1 MVVDGPATEPDA
13 RRGGGQHDKNEERD
27 PPGTV
32 AAPPAPRCDR
42 RQNIQRHGPMLSPSS
57 VVLETA
63 TPRMAAVRT
72 TAELREGFQAFFE
85 ERGHLRR
92 PSASLIPR
100 ADDRSTLYTSAG
112 MQPQMPYFLGREAP
126 PAPMTTTC
134 QKVFRTP
141 DIDEVGLDTFHL
153 TFFEMLGNFSF
164 GQYFKE
170 GAIEYAT
177 EFIQQHLKLDWDRV
191 WVSVHAGDPGLK
203 LGPDEEAIG
212 LWERIGMPAERIVP
226 LPSSENFWS
235 VGGPGPCGPDSE
247 MYWDWGEA
255 TGCGNDDCLPG
266 CTRCERFLEFGNL
279 VFMSYE
285 LHPDGTLTDLPSK
298 NIDTGWG
305 LERVAR
311 VVQDVASVYDTDGYQ
326 LIMDWVAGQS
336 GVAYGSSQ
344 EATKAHRVLADHG
357 RGMTFIAAE
366 GVSPSNEGRGY
377 VLRRI
382 VRRAVQHGLRIG
394 MQSPFLPGLT
404 DVVIEQMGPAYP
416 ELVEHRDELHRVL
429 AAEEER
435 FGETLERGMAIFEE
449 AAAKGEITGDDAFDL
464 QATYGFPIELTQEL
478 ARESG
483 LGVNDEEYTRLMEE
497 HREIS
502 RQSGTARYEPRFTG
516 APRTEFVGY
525 ERFDLRTAITAYADL
540 GDGLFQVKLAESPFY
555 PAGGGQV
562 TDAGWIEKEN
572 GSRADLVEALR
583 LENDQELVFQ
593 GSGFAEGE
601 RVRAVVPWGVRYPT
615 MANHTAT
622 HVLHEVLRE
631 VLGEHV
637 KQAGSA
643 VRPDKLRFDFTH
655 SSPLTSDE
663 RAEVERRV
671 NERVFANLPVRIFE
685 TPLSEARKLGAMMLF
700 GEKYGDVV
708 RVVDIDGWSV
718 ELCGGTHVRST
729 AEIGPFAVL
738 SESSVGAGS
747 RRIEAVT
754 AGEAFALL
762 HERAREADALRGELE
777 RVRKEARRPK
787 QDEQAEI
794 VSQDKEGDVLLVE
807 VKSLKGGPLRD
818 FSDRIRQQE
827 KATGAI
833 VASVDDGR
841 AFLVVNFDESLVAR
855 GLDAVQV
862 VRELGKHIGGGGGG
876 KPTLA
881 EAGGKNP
888 DGIADALAAAK
899 ELVTG

>member
-1 MVVDGPATEPDA
+1 MLA
-13 RRGGGQHDKNEERD
+13 RSAAGLHDF
-27 PPGTV
+27 
-32 AAPPAPRCDR
+32 A
-42 RQNIQRHGPMLSPSS
+42 
-57 VVLETA
+57 
-63 TPRMAAVRT
+63 PRMAAVHT
-72 TAELREGFQAFFE
+72 TAELREGFLAFFE
-85 ERGHLRR
+85 EKDHLRR

-100 ADDRSTLYTSAG
+100 ADDRSTLLIGAG
-112 MQPQMPYFLGREAP
+112 MQPQMPYFLGLEPP
-126 PAPMTTTC
+126 PAPLTTVC
-134 QKVFRTP
+134 QKVFRTV
-141 DIDEVGLDTFHL
+141 DIDTVGLDTFHL

-177 EFIQQHLKLDWDRV
+177 EFIQERLKLDWDRV
-191 WVSVHAGDPGLK
+191 WVSVHAGDPGLG

-212 LWERIGMPAERIVP
+212 HWERIGMPAERIVP

-247 MYWDWGEA
+247 LYWDWGEEV
-255 TGCGNDDCLPG
+255 GCGNEDCLPG

-285 LHPDGTLTDLPSK
+285 LHPDGTLTELPSK

-311 VVQDVASVYDTDGYQ
+311 VVQNVASVYDTDGYQ
-326 LIMDWVAGQS
+326 LIMDWVAEQS
-336 GVAYGSSQ
+336 GVAYGAS
-344 EATKAHRVLADHG
+344 EDATKAHRVLADHG
-357 RGMTFIAAE
+357 RGMTFIVAE
-366 GVSPSNEGRGY
+366 GVTPSNEGRGY

-382 VRRAVQHGLRIG
+382 VRRATQHGLRIG
-394 MQSPFLPGLT
+394 MKPPFLPGLA
-404 DVVIEQMGPAYP
+404 DVVIEQMGHAYP
-416 ELVEHRDELHRVL
+416 EIVEHRDEIHRVL

-449 AAAKGEITGDDAFDL
+449 AAAKGEITAEDVFEL
-464 QATYGFPIELTQEL
+464 QATYGFPRELTEEL
-478 ARESG
+478 ARERG
-483 LGVNDEEYTRLMEE
+483 LAFNDEEYTRLMEE

-502 RQSGTARYEPRFTG
+502 RQGGTARYEPRLAG
-516 APRTEFVGY
+516 AARTEFVGY
-525 ERFDLRTAITAYADL
+525 EQTDVRTAITAYADL
-540 GDGLFQVKLAESPFY
+540 GEGLFQVKLAESPFY
-555 PAGGGQV
+555 PEGGGQV
-562 TDAGWIEKEN
+562 TDAGWIEKED
-572 GSRADLVEALR
+572 GTRAELVDALR
-583 LENDQELVFQ
+583 LVDDQELVFQ
-593 GSGFAEGE
+593 GSGFAEGD

-622 HVLHEVLRE
+622 HLLHKVLQE
-631 VLGEHV
+631 VLGDHV
-637 KQAGSA
+637 RQAGSA

-655 SSPLTSDE
+655 PAALTPE
-663 RAEVERRV
+663 EHTEIERRV
-671 NERVFANLPVRIFE
+671 NEHVFRNQPVRIFE
-685 TPLSEARKLGAMMLF
+685 TPLSEAQNLGAMMLF

-708 RVVDIDGWSV
+708 RVVDVDGWSL

-729 AEIGPFAVL
+729 AEIGPFAIL
-738 SESSVGAGS
+738 SERSVGAGA

-777 RVRKEARRPK
+777 RARKDAKRPAG
-787 QDEQAEI
+787 QSEQAEI
-794 VSQDKEGDVLLVE
+794 VSRDEEGGVLLVE

-827 KATGAI
+827 KADGAI
-833 VASVDDGR
+833 VASREDGR
-841 AFLVVNFDESLVAR
+841 AFLVVNFDESLVER

-899 ELVTG
+899 GLVAP

>member
-1 MVVDGPATEPDA
+1 
-13 RRGGGQHDKNEERD
+13 
-27 PPGTV
+27 
-32 AAPPAPRCDR
+32 
-42 RQNIQRHGPMLSPSS
+42 
-57 VVLETA
+57 
-63 TPRMAAVRT
+63 MAAVRT
-72 TAELREGFQAFFE
+72 TAELREGFLAFFE
-85 ERGHLRR
+85 EKGHLRR

-112 MQPQMPYFLGREAP
+112 MQPQMPYFLGLEPP
-126 PAPMTTTC
+126 PAPLTTTC
-134 QKVFRTP
+134 QKSFRTP

-164 GQYFKE
+164 GEYFKE

-177 EFIQQHLKLDWDRV
+177 EFIQERLKLDWDRV

-212 LWERIGMPAERIVP
+212 IWERIGMPAERIVP

-247 MYWDWGEA
+247 MYWDWGEE
-255 TGCGNDDCLPG
+255 TGCGAADCQPG

-285 LHPDGTLTDLPSK
+285 LHPDGTLTELPSK

-311 VVQDVASVYDTDGYQ
+311 VVQQVPSVYDTDGYQ
-326 LIMDWVAGQS
+326 LIMDWVAEQS

-344 EATKAHRVLADHG
+344 DATKAHRVLADHG

-366 GVSPSNEGRGY
+366 GVAPSNEGRGY
-377 VLRRI
+377 VVRRI
-382 VRRAVQHGLRIG
+382 VRRAAQHGLRIG
-394 MQSPFLPGLT
+394 MKPPFLPGLA
-404 DVVIEQMGPAYP
+404 DVVIEQMGQAYP
-416 ELVEHRDELHRVL
+416 ELVEHRGEIHRVL

-435 FGETLERGMAIFEE
+435 FGRTLEQGMAIFEK
-449 AAAKGEITGDDAFDL
+449 AAAKGEITGEDAFTL
-464 QATYGFPIELTQEL
+464 KATYGFPEELTREL
-478 ARESG
+478 ARERG
-483 LGVNDEEYTRLMEE
+483 LALNEEEFTRLMAE
-497 HREIS
+497 HQEIS
-502 RQSGTARYEPRFTG
+502 RQAGTERYEPLFTG
-516 APRTEFVGY
+516 TRRTEFVGY
-525 ERFDLRTAITAYADL
+525 EQIDVRTAITAFADR
-540 GDGLFQVKLAESPFY
+540 GDGFFQAKLAESPFY

-562 TDAGWIEKEN
+562 ADAGWIEKDN

-583 LENDQELVFQ
+583 LENDQELIFE
-593 GSGFAEGE
+593 GSGFAEGD

-622 HVLHEVLRE
+622 HLLHKVLQE

-637 KQAGSA
+637 RQAGSA

-655 SSPLTSDE
+655 SSPLTPEE
-663 RAEVERRV
+663 RAEVEEQV
-671 NERVFANLPVRIFE
+671 NGRVFANLSVRIFE
-685 TPLSEARKLGAMMLF
+685 TPLGEARDLGATMLF
-700 GEKYGDVV
+700 GEKYGEIV

-729 AEIGPFAVL
+729 AEIGPFAVV
-738 SESSVGAGS
+738 SETSVGAGS

-762 HERAREADALRGELE
+762 HERAREADTLRGELE
-777 RVRKEARRPK
+777 RVRKEAKRPGA
-787 QDEQAEI
+787 QREADFTI
-794 VSQDKEGDVLLVE
+794 VDREGDVILVE
-807 VKSLKGGPLRD
+807 ARAVRGGPLRD
-818 FSDRIRQQE
+818 LSDRLRQQE
-827 KATGAI
+827 KADGAI
-833 VASVDDGR
+833 VASRDDG
-841 AFLVVNFDESLVAR
+841 AVFLVVNFDESLVAR

-888 DGIADALAAAK
+888 EGIADALAAAK
-899 ELVTG
+899 ELVSP